1 MYQWILEFTYG
12 IRLRKVSEYYNETRG
27 IISSGILDCGRTV
40 DFINNYKIGSIVDM
54 NTEKNNISTTSLICD
69 EYENMDNGIRTISGS
84 ESNLSMIK
92 LFIENEIHNTNII
105 IPIEQI
111 WQTFMN
117 VGRDK
122 QTPTVGSGYC
132 LHKQQSSSWC

>member
-27 IISSGILDCGRTV
+27 MISSGILDCGRTV

-54 NTEKNNISTTSLICD
+54 NKEKNNISTTNLICD

-117 VGRDK
+117 VGM
-122 QTPTVGSGYC
+122 G
-132 LHKQQSSSWC
+132 